1 MMRLGVLGVASDLR
15 DRLRGSAQPT
25 VGPGPTW
32 SAVARPLGEREV
44 ADVMAEIGPLLTRL
58 DYA

>member
-15 DRLRGSAQPT
+15 EL
-25 VGPGPTW
+25 
-32 SAVARPLGEREV
+32 